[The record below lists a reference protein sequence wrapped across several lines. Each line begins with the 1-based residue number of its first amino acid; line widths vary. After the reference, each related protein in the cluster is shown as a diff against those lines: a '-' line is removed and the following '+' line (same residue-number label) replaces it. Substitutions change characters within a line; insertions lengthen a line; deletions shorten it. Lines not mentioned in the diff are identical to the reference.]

1 MTTRGREEA
10 RIDRGSPIPLYFQ
23 IAQRLRAE
31 LATTP
36 VSSGPLYTEEEL
48 AHRFGVHRLTIR
60 QALKELERDGLVY
73 RQRGLGTF
81 RAPPKLRGE
90 PIYLDSFV
98 DQWSLQGRRVRSE
111 VIAFEDATAD
121 SRTATAL
128 QLADSAEVVHV
139 ERRRYVDD
147 QMLVVDHIFL
157 PAEIGRALTIDDL
170 VAQTLHRAMRH
181 RTGRVA
187 CDGVLELEATV
198 AHDDEARVM
207 GIAPGSPLFLRRLTL
222 RDAQLHP
229 LSYGW
234 SLYRA
239 DLYSYSLTVP
249 LPVDRAYAREEVSE

>member
-1 MTTRGREEA
+1 MTRRGREGA

-36 VSSGPLYTEEEL
+36 LSSGPLYTEEEL
-48 AHRFGVHRLTIR
+48 GRRFGVHRLTIR

-73 RQRGLGTF
+73 RQRGVGTF
-81 RAPPKLRGE
+81 RAPPKLLGE
-90 PIYLDSFV
+90 PVYLDSFV

-111 VIAFEDATAD
+111 VIAFEDTLAD
-121 SRTATAL
+121 SRTASAL
-128 QLADSAEVVHV
+128 QLGERAEVVHV
-139 ERRRYVDD
+139 ERHRYVDD
-147 QMLVVDHIFL
+147 QMLVIDHIYLL
-157 PAEIGRALTIDDL
+157 PEIGHALTIDDL
-170 VAQTLHRAMRH
+170 VSQTLHRAMRH

-187 CDGVLELEATV
+187 CDGVLQLEATV
-198 AHDDEARVM
+198 AHEEEARVL

-229 LSYGW
+229 LSHGW

-249 LPVDRAYAREEVSE
+249 LPAERAYAREDGAE